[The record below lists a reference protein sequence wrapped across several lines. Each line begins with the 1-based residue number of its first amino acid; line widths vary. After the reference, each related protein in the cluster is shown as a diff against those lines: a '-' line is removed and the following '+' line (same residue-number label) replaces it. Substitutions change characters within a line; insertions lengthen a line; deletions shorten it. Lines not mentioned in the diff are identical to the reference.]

1 MQKKALSIILLIFTL
16 NIGYSQYIQLSTN
29 AEISI
34 ITAGPGKVLYEG
46 FGHSTIRIKDTNFD
60 TAYNYGMFD
69 FNAPNFNLNFTKG
82 KLLYKLESYP
92 FHYFVRS
99 YQRDGRWIKEQVLNL
114 NKQEKQQFYEYL
126 ENNAKPENAT
136 YLYDPFFNNCAT
148 ILREITELILK
159 EKVTFKTNHIQK
171 KKSFRA
177 LMNDEIQWNTWG
189 SFGINLALGS
199 KLDQVATEKQHM
211 YLPDFVYSGFKNAT
225 VTIDAKEEN
234 LIKTDR
240 YILKFDEL
248 KVKTS
253 SLNPL
258 VVFSLI
264 LFIGLC
270 ITYRDIKRKK
280 RTKWFDFLLFFFTGL
295 IGLLIVFLW
304 FFTDHST
311 TPNNFNFLWAFAPNL
326 FVAFLMLKETPKKWV
341 GNYVI
346 CLLVLLCIIPI
357 VWLSKMQQLP
367 LASLPFIMLLLL
379 RFSVLK
385 KILLTS
391 KE

>member
-29 AEISI
+29 AEISM

-280 RTKWFDFLLFFFTGL
+280 RTKWLDFLLFFFTGL